1 MGLPCATPEALVAP
15 ESRVVSRG
23 FVPSERHAHL
33 STPAVTGTIQEDNC
47 MSDDPRHRRR
57 WLSTPLK
64 CGIDQVTLAKFV
76 ECFPL
81 PYK

>member
-1 MGLPCATPEALVAP
+1 M
-15 ESRVVSRG
+15 
-23 FVPSERHAHL
+23 
-33 STPAVTGTIQEDNC
+33 QEDLDTGGDG
-47 MSDDPRHRRR
+47 SQQPQE
-57 WLSTPLK
+57 